1 MKAQFPTIEG
11 LHEKDILSAYAIKCL
26 TGKGVGWIVK
36 VCIFGGCFQTAL
48 FYFNFHE
55 EVEKGFYIFSN
66 TGCVFWR
73 TSKNADFFFLLLEKS
88 VKIQRKTCC
97 SAWFHLFA
105 ATALTL
111 TAPAKTLKV
120 LQKLPPH
127 AIFAPRNLKPTLNW
141 SNWFFGL
148 CGLWRLDVSSMKFL
162 FAMLLYQQKSLNENI
177 RHYDKVF

>member
-55 EVEKGFYIFSN
+55 KVEKGFYIFSN

-73 TSKNADFFFLLLEKS
+73 TSKNADFFLTIRKKCKNSTQNMLFSLISPLCCDCLDVDCSCQNIESSAKASTTCYFCPEKS
-88 VKIQRKTCC
+88 SHEIWSQP
-97 SAWFHLFA
+97 W
-105 ATALTL
+105 
-111 TAPAKTLKV
+111 
-120 LQKLPPH
+120 
-127 AIFAPRNLKPTLNW
+127 IDPTD
-141 SNWFFGL
+141 FFGF
-148 CGLWRLDVSSMKFL
+148 CGLWRLDVSSIKFL
-162 FAMLLYQQKSLNENI
+162 LAMLFSKSA
-177 RHYDKVF
+177 KKFK